1 MLILFCDWMK
11 PNSTLLAVD
20 RALERVRW
28 RTRSPDSRKWITARP
43 FFLEDRMFVGTD
55 GGEIHALRLS
65 DGSPELIGTIAEE
78 VRVFGAA
85 NGMFYV
91 GTIQGLL
98 YGCTAP

>member
-1 MLILFCDWMK
+1 MK
-11 PNSTLLAVD
+11 PKSAILAVD
-20 RALERVRW
+20 RGLGRVRW
-28 RTRSPDSRKWITARP
+28 RAPSPASQKWITARP
-43 FFLEDRMFVGTD
+43 FLLEDRLFAGTD

-65 DGSPELIGTIAEE
+65 DGSRELIGTIAEE

-85 NGMFYV
+85 DGMFYV